1 MPPRNSTTAPAM
13 RGDHAACGVTRI
25 HLAPSFDVHTALLAE
40 WPGSRP
46 LYQPPIIHMR
56 FLNAMLMGRSLWSQ
70 GAVLVTRFH
79 ILPSRELQTSRGG
92 ASKELNHPPKIQ
104 SRLLKTSS
112 PCQSRGRHWAAGVS
126 ITQSGRVRAAAPS
139 SDIVS

>member
-1 MPPRNSTTAPAM
+1 M
-13 RGDHAACGVTRI
+13 
-25 HLAPSFDVHTALLAE
+25 ALLAE

-46 LYQPPIIHMR
+46 LYHPPIIHIR

-79 ILPSRELQTSRGG
+79 VLPSRELQTSRGG

-104 SRLLKTSS
+104 RRLLKTSS
-112 PCQSRGRHWAAGVS
+112 PCESRGCHAAAGVS
-126 ITQSGRVRAAAPS
+126 ITQSGPVSTAGSSRGVERTQRARGF
-139 SDIVS
+139 

>member
-25 HLAPSFDVHTALLAE
+25 HLAPSFDAHTALLAE

-56 FLNAMLMGRSLWSQ
+56 LLKPMLMGRSLCSH
-70 GAVLVTRFH
+70 GAAFVTRFQV
-79 ILPSRELQTSRGG
+79 LPSRELQTSRGG
-92 ASKELNHPPKIQ
+92 ASNELNHPPKIQ
-104 SRLLKTSS
+104 RRLLKTSS
-112 PCQSRGRHWAAGVS
+112 
-126 ITQSGRVRAAAPS
+126 
-139 SDIVS
+139 